1 MDALPCTEEPSLSQ
15 HRFQDRAWQLGSNSI
30 AGMAGKSSRRKT
42 DSLTGGL
49 FSGPRGVLSRGQGEE
64 MVELF

>member
-1 MDALPCTEEPSLSQ
+1 MNALPCTEEPSPSQ
-15 HRFQDRAWQLGSNSI
+15 HRFKDRAWQLESNSI

-49 FSGPRGVLSRGQGEE
+49 FSGPRGVLS
-64 MVELF
+64 